1 MRVGCIDARWL
12 HRCALRVAWFCFGL
26 AAEVRKKLIGES
38 NVSEMV
44 REVGCT
50 AAEAEWYP
58 ECL

>member
-1 MRVGCIDARWL
+1 MQHVSVGCAL
-12 HRCALRVAWFCFGL
+12 HHCALRVACFL
-26 AAEVRKKLIGES
+26 FRFAAEVRKKLIGES

>member
-1 MRVGCIDARWL
+1 MRVASMC
-12 HRCALRVAWFCFGL
+12 VACCVVLFRL

>member
-1 MRVGCIDARWL
+1 VVLFRL
-12 HRCALRVAWFCFGL
+12 S
-26 AAEVRKKLIGES
+26 AEVRKKLIGES